1 MRNNLNY
8 VEKNSDV
15 LLEGIGESLR
25 RFGDSKELLQKVLDT
40 IPQTVFWKDVNL
52 NYLGCN
58 QLFANNAGK
67 SSPADLIGLSDF
79 DLPRTNEEAIFY
91 RSCDRRVMETGV
103 AEMGIIES
111 QINAD
116 GELTWLETNKAPLH
130 NDDGEVIGVLGT
142 YNDITRLKRAEEG
155 LQRDNEELERRVEER
170 TRELRFVAHHDG
182 LTGLANR
189 MYFVQQLNEV
199 LESNEDE
206 HFALMFID
214 LDDFKPVNDTEGHE
228 AGDKLLV
235 AVAKTLK
242 SVLGP
247 FDFAGRFG
255 GDEFLILLRGM
266 EGKQEVVHACDYIRE
281 RLNCD
286 IKINGRCTMITA
298 SIGIVFSDS
307 TQYQSSDTL
316 INDADIAMYAAK
328 AQGKNHHQFF
338 SEELRDSVSAV
349 PRMKEQIVSGI
360 KNDQFVLHFQP
371 IVNLSQRTL
380 AGFESL
386 VRWQHP
392 TKGLL
397 SPENFIPEAE
407 STGMIVQL
415 GRHIIECGC
424 RQLAQWQ
431 NDIPNLPEDFKLN
444 INVSPRQLLDPGF
457 TDSLLE
463 SVDRYELQTHTVCLE
478 ITESLLFE
486 DSDQAIK
493 LLRQLRAYGF
503 HLSLDDFG
511 TGYSSLSYLDNLPV
525 DALKIDRSFV
535 NKLEDQFG
543 DHAIIRMI
551 IALAET
557 LKIGVVAEGVETQ
570 QQLQLLES
578 MNCKSVQGYFF
589 SKPMP
594 AENATAYLAQHQSSP
609 CQPAE
614 NHQPAL

>member
-91 RSCDRRVMETGV
+91 RSCDRRVMDTGV

-116 GELTWLETNKAPLH
+116 GQLTWLETNKAPLH
-130 NDDGEVIGVLGT
+130 NDNGEVIGVLGT

-255 GDEFLILLRGM
+255 GDEFLLLLRGI

-281 RLNCD
+281 RLNYD
-286 IKINGRCTMITA
+286 VKINGRCTMITA

-463 SVDRYELQTHTVCLE
+463 SVDRYDLQTHTVCLE

>member
-8 VEKNSDV
+8 VEKNGDV

-91 RSCDRRVMETGV
+91 RSCDRRVMDTGV

-116 GELTWLETNKAPLH
+116 GQLTWLETNKAPLH
-130 NDDGEVIGVLGT
+130 NDNGEVIGVLGT

-255 GDEFLILLRGM
+255 GDEFLILLRGI
-266 EGKQEVVHACDYIRE
+266 EGEQEVVHACDYIRE
-281 RLNCD
+281 RLSCD
-286 IKINGRCTMITA
+286 VKINGRRTIITA

-328 AQGKNHHQFF
+328 AKGKNHHQFF
-338 SEELRDSVSAV
+338 SEELRDSISAA

-397 SPENFIPEAE
+397 SPDNFIPEAE

-431 NDIPNLPEDFKLN
+431 NEVPNLPEDFKLN
-444 INVSPRQLLDPGF
+444 INVSPRQLLDPRF
-457 TDSLLE
+457 IDSLLE

-511 TGYSSLSYLDNLPV
+511 TGYSSLSYLDDLPV

>member
-91 RSCDRRVMETGV
+91 RSCDRRVMDTGV

-116 GELTWLETNKAPLH
+116 GQLTWLETNKAPLH
-130 NDDGEVIGVLGT
+130 NDNGEVIGVLGT

-286 IKINGRCTMITA
+286 VEINGRCTMITA

-328 AQGKNHHQFF
+328 AKGKNHHQFF
-338 SEELRDSVSAV
+338 SEDLRDSISAA

-463 SVDRYELQTHTVCLE
+463 SVDRYDLQTHTVCLE
-478 ITESLLFE
+478 ITESSLFE

-511 TGYSSLSYLDNLPV
+511 TGYSSLSYLDDLPV

>member
-91 RSCDRRVMETGV
+91 RSCDRRVMDTGV

-116 GELTWLETNKAPLH
+116 GQLTWLETNKAPLH
-130 NDDGEVIGVLGT
+130 NDNGEVIGVLGT

-255 GDEFLILLRGM
+255 GDEFLLLLRGI

-463 SVDRYELQTHTVCLE
+463 SVDRYDLQTHTVCLE

>member
-91 RSCDRRVMETGV
+91 RSCDRRVMDTGV

-130 NDDGEVIGVLGT
+130 NDNGEVIGVLGT

-594 AENATAYLAQHQSSP
+594 AENATAYLTQHQSSP

>member
-91 RSCDRRVMETGV
+91 RSCDRRVMDTGV

-116 GELTWLETNKAPLH
+116 GQLTWLETNKAPLH
-130 NDDGEVIGVLGT
+130 NDNGEVIGVLGT

-594 AENATAYLAQHQSSP
+594 AENATAYLTQHQSSP